1 MEKVLRI
8 GSRKS
13 LQDKSGIASQL
24 DYSTDFKEGVWSW
37 EIL

>member
-1 MEKVLRI
+1 MWKVLRI
-8 GSRKS
+8 GSREP

-24 DYSTDFKEGVWSW
+24 DYSTDFKEGAWSW